1 MNVLICG
8 DRDWWEMMPIVRVID
23 LLPEGTIV
31 VHGAARGAD
40 RIAGKIASAG
50 GFAILSFPADWA
62 RYHKGAGPIRNQQM
76 LDEGKPDLVIYFHH
90 DLEDSKGTKNMVT
103 IARKAGISVLD
114 GVKDIEAIKVFLEKI
129 AI

>member
-23 LLPEGTIV
+23 LLPEGTTVI
-31 VHGAARGAD
+31 HGAARGAD
-40 RIAGKIASAG
+40 AIAGTIAKNRG
-50 GFAILSFPADWA
+50 LTVLSFPAEWT
-62 RYHKGAGPIRNQQM
+62 RYHKGAGPIRNKQM
-76 LDEGKPDLVIYFHH
+76 LDKGKPDLVIYFHH
-90 DLEDSKGTKNMVT
+90 ALEDSKGTKNMVT

>member
-23 LLPEGTIV
+23 LLPEGTTVI
-31 VHGAARGAD
+31 HGAARGAD
-40 RIAGKIASAG
+40 AIAGTIAKNRG
-50 GFAILSFPADWA
+50 LTVLSFPAEWT
-62 RYHKGAGPIRNQQM
+62 RYHKGAGPIRNKQM
-76 LDEGKPDLVIYFHH
+76 LDKGKPDLVIYFHH

-114 GVKDIEAIKVFLEKI
+114 EVKDIEAIKAFLEKI